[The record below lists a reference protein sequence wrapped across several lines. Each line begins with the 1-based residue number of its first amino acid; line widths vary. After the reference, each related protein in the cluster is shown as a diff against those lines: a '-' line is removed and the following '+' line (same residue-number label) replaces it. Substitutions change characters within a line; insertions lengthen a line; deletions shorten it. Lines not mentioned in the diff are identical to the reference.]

1 MKIDN
6 FMAWFFSKHTQHI
19 KGEIVGLTIFSTI
32 TWAYKLWIIMD
43 FPKDYFA
50 QHTQKHTL
58 FFLTNRK
65 GPFLD
70 MLLTGSVN
78 IPGILQLSSS
88 ELKCTCCKGLRPGHN
103 RKPAMHE
110 LLQVVVLWSRTT
122 NWTAEA
128 PNANNRAA
136 PAAMAEWELQRC
148 PSDEQPATT
157 EPNNTS
163 APALRVLR
171 ALLPLR
177 SVQVK
182 AFAVVRPQHIHLL
195 SSLVVSALGALIVTS
210 FGQLSPWGGLQKKGS

>member
-1 MKIDN
+1 
-6 FMAWFFSKHTQHI
+6 
-19 KGEIVGLTIFSTI
+19 
-32 TWAYKLWIIMD
+32 
-43 FPKDYFA
+43 
-50 QHTQKHTL
+50 
-58 FFLTNRK
+58 
-65 GPFLD
+65 

-210 FGQLSPWGGLQKKGS
+210 LGQLSPWGGLQKKGS